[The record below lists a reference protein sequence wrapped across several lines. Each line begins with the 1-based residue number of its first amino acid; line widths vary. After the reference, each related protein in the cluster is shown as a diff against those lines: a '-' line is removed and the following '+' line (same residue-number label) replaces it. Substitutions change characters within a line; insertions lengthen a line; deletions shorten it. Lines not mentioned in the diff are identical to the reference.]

1 MELIVSLLLFGVG
14 FLIFRYLDKKSDS
27 WIDSDNKYKRILGWC
42 LLLLI
47 TVGLSLYMIV
57 THVKSCSTEHESSQ
71 SITKTV

>member
-27 WIDSDNKYKRILGWC
+27 WIDSDNKYKRVLGWC

-47 TVGLSLYMIV
+47 TVGLSLYLIV
-57 THVKSCSTEHESSQ
+57 THVKSCSTERESNQ